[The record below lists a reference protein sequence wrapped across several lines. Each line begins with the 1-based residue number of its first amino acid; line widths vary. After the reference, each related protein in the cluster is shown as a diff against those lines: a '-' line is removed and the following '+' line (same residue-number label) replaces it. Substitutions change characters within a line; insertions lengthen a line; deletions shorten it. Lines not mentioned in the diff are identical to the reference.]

1 MCLGVRRWEGEAD
14 DGAAAEGGVEHVVL
28 VPQRPCW
35 RDDAD
40 VELLPEVAPLP
51 QLRSEVP
58 HPRVVERQHD
68 RSPRLGVHLYR
79 VPAHSVEQVIG
90 RPPIWMPVASSHSAL
105 MQHQ

>member
-28 VPQRPCW
+28 VPQRSCW

-58 HPRVVERQHD
+58 HPALSNVSMIAAQD
-68 RSPRLGVHLYR
+68 LGYTCIVCLLT
-79 VPAHSVEQVIG
+79 
-90 RPPIWMPVASSHSAL
+90 ASSRL
-105 MQHQ
+105 